1 MRCTIIGTGSY
12 LPEKIITND
21 DLSKT
26 LDTSDEWIS
35 TRTGIKQR
43 HCADITRHETSVTMG
58 VEAARLALEMA
69 RLEPRDIDFILVAT
83 STPDYRLPGCG
94 VMIQDLLGAYDTP
107 ALDIGA
113 ACAGSIYGFGIAN
126 SFIRSG
132 TYKNILFV
140 TTEMMSSIVNWQDR
154 NTAILFGDGASAAV
168 LSASDEEHRGFLDID
183 LYADGRQQKTIWIAA
198 GGSLEPIDEKAR
210 ESGADKVSMNGRET
224 FKFAVR
230 AIIEAI
236 EKLLDKHQLK
246 FSDIKIAV
254 PHQANLRIIE
264 AIAKR
269 LDLPMERFL
278 VNLDRC
284 ANTSA
289 ASLLLAYDEA
299 NRAQRLEKNDIILM
313 LAIGAGMVWGAG
325 LYRV

>member
-1 MRCTIIGTGSY
+1 MRAKITGLGSY

-35 TRTGIKQR
+35 TRTGIKER
-43 HCADITRHETSVTMG
+43 RIAHKTETTATMG
-58 VEAARLALEMA
+58 FRAAQKALAMA
-69 RLEPRDIDFILVAT
+69 NLTPHDLDLILVAT
-83 STPDYRLPGCG
+83 STPDFRLPTTA
-94 VMIQDLLGAYDTP
+94 VVIQDLLGAYDTP

-113 ACAGSIYGFGIAN
+113 ACAGSIYGLSIAN
-126 SFIRSG
+126 SFIKAG
-132 TYKNILFV
+132 IYKNILLV
-140 TTEMMSSIVNWQDR
+140 TSETMSAIINWEDR
-154 NTAILFGDGASAAV
+154 NTAILFGDGASAAI
-168 LSASDEEHRGFLDID
+168 LSPSSDNSGFID
-183 LYADGRQQKTIWIAA
+183 FALYADGRQQKTIWIPT
-198 GGSLEPIDEKAR
+198 GGSIRPVDAQAIIDHE
-210 ESGADKVSMNGRET
+210 DKVAMNGRET

-230 AIIEAI
+230 ALCDSV
-236 EKLLDKHQLK
+236 EKLLKKHDLSA
-246 FSDIKIAV
+246 SDIKIAV

-269 LDLPMERFL
+269 LDMPMDRFL

-299 NRAQRLEKNDIILM
+299 VQAHRPQAHDLVLM

>member
-1 MRCTIIGTGSY
+1 MRAKIIGLGSY

-21 DLSKT
+21 ELSQT

-35 TRTGIKQR
+35 TRTGIKER
-43 HCADITRHETSVTMG
+43 RIASKDLNESTAMMG
-58 VEAARLALEMA
+58 THAAQKALRMAHLEAADLDL
-69 RLEPRDIDFILVAT
+69 ILVAT
-83 STPDYRLPGCG
+83 STPDYRLPTTA
-94 VMIQDLLGAYDTP
+94 VVIQDLLGVYDTP

-113 ACAGSIYGFGIAN
+113 ACAGSVYGLSIAN
-126 SFIRSG
+126 SFIKAG
-132 TYKNILFV
+132 IYKNILLV
-140 TTEMMSSIVNWQDR
+140 TSETMSAIINWEDR
-154 NTAILFGDGASAAV
+154 NTAILFGDGASAAI
-168 LSASDEEHRGFLDID
+168 LSASSNQSGFIDID
-183 LYADGRQQKTIWIAA
+183 LYADGRQQKTIWIPT
-198 GGSLEPIDEKAR
+198 GGSLRPVDAQAIINHE
-210 ESGADKVSMNGRET
+210 DKVVMNGRET

-230 AIIEAI
+230 ALCEAVERLL
-236 EKLLDKHQLK
+236 EKNNL
-246 FSDIKIAV
+246 SAEDITFAV

-269 LDLPMERFL
+269 LNMPMERFL

-299 NRAQRLEKNDIILM
+299 CQAQRLKENDLVLM